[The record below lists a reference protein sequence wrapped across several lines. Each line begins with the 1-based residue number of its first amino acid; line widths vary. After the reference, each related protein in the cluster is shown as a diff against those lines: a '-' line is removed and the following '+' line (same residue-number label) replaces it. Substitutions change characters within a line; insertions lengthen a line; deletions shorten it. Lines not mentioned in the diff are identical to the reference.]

1 MDTNEALTLL
11 LSNLRQK
18 FNHYNSIMNSTRDLL
33 DLSDGRDPDS
43 FGILLNM
50 RENSMT
56 QVDKLDNQ
64 NSEIVSKLP
73 QPLAQKIKE
82 CLWPSG
88 APITLD
94 NPLQTS
100 IFDTSKRN
108 NQFLGRIIDLNGQLT
123 RRLDPQQG

>member
-1 MDTNEALTLL
+1 MDTNEALTAL

-18 FNHYNSIMNSTRDLL
+18 FNHYNSIMNTTKDLL
-33 DLSDGRDPDS
+33 ELSDGRDPDS

-50 RENSMT
+50 RESSMA
-56 QVDKLDNQ
+56 QVDKLDHING
-64 NSEIVSKLP
+64 EIVAKLP
-73 QPLAQKIKE
+73 PSIAPKIKE

-88 APITLD
+88 VPITLD

-108 NQFLGRIIDLNGQLT
+108 NQLLLRIIELDSQLT
-123 RRLDPQQG
+123 KRINPRRG